1 MIKRFNTNIIYDT
14 NSHEAIIEFIRKN
27 IITDPEEFIESL
39 DEINRVAAKKENIK
53 IYRFIQDIE
62 EDEDNIEIDDIIT
75 ELKTA
80 LRDNI
85 LRELEFYDILSSN
98 GQL

>member
-1 MIKRFNTNIIYDT
+1 MIKSFNTNIIYDT
-14 NSHEAIIEFIRKN
+14 NSHKAIIEFIRKN
-27 IITDPEEFIESL
+27 IITDPEEFIESQE
-39 DEINRVAAKKENIK
+39 EINRVAAKKENIK
-53 IYRFIQDIE
+53 LYRFIKDIE
-62 EDEDNIEIDDIIT
+62 DDEDNIEIDDIIT

-85 LRELEFYDILSSN
+85 IRELEFYDILSSN

>member
-1 MIKRFNTNIIYDT
+1 MKRFNTNMIYDT

-27 IITDPEEFIESL
+27 IITDPEEFIDSL

-53 IYRFIQDIE
+53 LYRFIQDIE

-85 LRELEFYDILSSN
+85 IRELEFYDILSCH

>member
-1 MIKRFNTNIIYDT
+1 MKRFNTNIIYDT

-27 IITDPEEFIESL
+27 IITDPDEFIDSS

-53 IYRFIQDIE
+53 LYRFIQDIE

-80 LRDNI
+80 LKDNI
-85 LRELEFYDILSSN
+85 IRELEFYDILSCH

>member
-53 IYRFIQDIE
+53 LYRFIQDIE

>member
-27 IITDPEEFIESL
+27 IITDPEEFMESL

-53 IYRFIQDIE
+53 LYRFIQDIE
-62 EDEDNIEIDDIIT
+62 KDEDNIEIDDILS

>member
-1 MIKRFNTNIIYDT
+1 MKRFNTNIIYDT

-27 IITDPEEFIESL
+27 IITDPEEFIDSL

-53 IYRFIQDIE
+53 LYRFIQDIE

-85 LRELEFYDILSSN
+85 IRELEFYDILSCN

>member
-1 MIKRFNTNIIYDT
+1 MKRFNTNIIYDT

-27 IITDPEEFIESL
+27 IITDPEEFIDSL

-53 IYRFIQDIE
+53 LYRFIQDIE

-85 LRELEFYDILSSN
+85 IRELEFYDILSCH

>member
-27 IITDPEEFIESL
+27 IITDPEEFIESH

-53 IYRFIQDIE
+53 LYRFIQDIE
-62 EDEDNIEIDDIIT
+62 DDEDNIEIDDIIT